1 MTDIDRDSYALRDED
16 RLPWL
21 EAVDDEDDVERVSP
35 LRLAALLLL
44 GLAILGVVIA
54 GVWWWQSREVTP
66 TGEGELIAAPPGPY
80 KVKPDDPGGM
90 KVEGKGDAAFAT
102 SEGAG
107 PTGALDLGA
116 VPEDPVTRTPPAP
129 KPAAPAPSPSQ
140 PSQAATAMVQEGGQ
154 LVAKAPPT
162 QPAAPAGPAG
172 SIVQLGAFDSQAIAN
187 SAWESLSK
195 RFGYLEGL
203 TKIVVPAKVGG
214 RTFYRLRAATSSADQ
229 ARDVCARLKVAG
241 ENCLVVN

>member
-21 EAVDDEDDVERVSP
+21 EAVDDEEDVDRVSP
-35 LRLAALLLL
+35 LRLAALLLI
-44 GLAILGVVIA
+44 GLALLGAIIA
-54 GVWWWQSREVTP
+54 GVWWWQSRDVTP

-90 KVEGKGDAAFAT
+90 QVEGKGDAAFAT
-102 SEGAG
+102 SEGAA

-116 VPEDPVTRTPPAP
+116 LPEDPVARTAPAP
-129 KPAAPAPSPSQ
+129 KPAQPAPAAQ
-140 PSQAATAMVQEGGQ
+140 GATAKVQEGGQ
-154 LVAKAPPT
+154 LVAKAPPV
-162 QPAAPAGPAG
+162 QPEAPAGPAG
-172 SIVQLGAFDSQAIAN
+172 SVVQLGAFDSQAIAN
-187 SAWESLSK
+187 SAWTSLSG